1 MSLHVVH
8 ALPRRQGEVQPV
20 FPVMDGKGRQP
31 FPRSEEVDAMT
42 PPVLARWCGGR
53 LPKADAGAAARE
65 GHRPEGR
72 RKRRRGRRVCRRR
85 SIELVA
91 RRASICQIVSC
102 YTANRHA

>member
-72 RKRRRGRRVCRRR
+72 RKRRRGRVRRRR